1 MAIIVVIEL
10 IATLIAIIV
19 VVSVSRND
27 KNDY

>member
-19 VVSVSRND
+19 VVSVSRNN

>member
-10 IATLIAIIV
+10 TATLTAIIV

>member
-10 IATLIAIIV
+10 IATLTATII
-19 VVSVSRND
+19 VVSVSRNN

>member
-10 IATLIAIIV
+10 IVTSTATIV
-19 VVSVSRND
+19 VVSVNRND